1 MNGEQYQKYFLHQVR
16 ICKAKQLTL
25 IFSSYFQ
32 NYNSTINT
40 AMRTTILLFVLHTVL
55 NSSSVFAQ
63 PGTLDSTFSKDGKV
77 FTSIGSYK
85 DGANAVAIQK
95 NGKIVTAGYSEDST
109 GK

>member
-25 IFSSYFQ
+25 IFSTYFQ

-40 AMRTTILLFVLHTVL
+40 AMRTTILLLLLGIFLNVLPAF
-55 NSSSVFAQ
+55 SQ

-77 FTSIGSYK
+77 FKTVGPHDSQ
-85 DGANAVAIQK
+85 ANAVAIQK
-95 NGKIVTAGYSEDST
+95 DGKILV
-109 GK
+109 